1 MSKRAVIISGG
12 SMYDNL
18 AKSVMEEPYAE
29 LIGVDRGLCWLYENG
44 VIPTQIVGDF
54 DSIDPEVLTYYRSET
69 EIPIREFKPEKD
81 ASDTE
86 IGLRL
91 ALELGCDDIILL
103 GATGTRIDHL
113 WGNVQTLV
121 AAKQAG
127 AEAVILDEHN
137 KIRIIGQE
145 MHLKKSES
153 YGPYFSL
160 FSLSGVIHG
169 LTIRGA
175 KYPLT
180 NHTLYPQDSLCISNQ
195 IAEKEAVITYDEG
208 VMVLIETRD

>member
-1 MSKRAVIISGG
+1 
-12 SMYDNL
+12 MYDNL
-18 AKSVMEEPYAE
+18 AKTVLGEHYIE

-44 VIPTQIVGDF
+44 IVPTQIVGDF
-54 DSIDPEVLTYYRSET
+54 DSIDPEVLAYYRSET

-103 GATGTRIDHL
+103 GATGTRVDHL

-127 AEAVILDEHN
+127 AEAVIL
-137 KIRIIGQE
+137 
-145 MHLKKSES
+145 
-153 YGPYFSL
+153 
-160 FSLSGVIHG
+160 
-169 LTIRGA
+169 
-175 KYPLT
+175 
-180 NHTLYPQDSLCISNQ
+180 
-195 IAEKEAVITYDEG
+195 
-208 VMVLIETRD
+208 

>member
-12 SMYDNL
+12 SIYDNL
-18 AKSVMEEPYAE
+18 TKEVLKEPYAE
-29 LIGVDRGLCWLYENG
+29 LIGVDRGLCWLYENT
-44 VIPTQIVGDF
+44 ITPTQIVGDF
-54 DSIDPEVLTYYRSET
+54 DSIDAEVLAYYQSET
-69 EIPIREFKPEKD
+69 TIPIRAFKPEKD

-103 GATGTRIDHL
+103 GATGTRVDHL
-113 WGNVQTLV
+113 WGNVQTLT

-127 AEAVILDEHN
+127 VSAAILDEHN
-137 KIRIIGQE
+137 RIRIIGQE
-145 MHLKKSES
+145 MHLNKSEA

-195 IAEKEAVITYDEG
+195 IVEEEAVITYEDG
-208 VMVLIETRD
+208 TMVLIETRD